1 MHLRIKDVNR
11 SSQKNYSSMTSE
23 ERLTL
28 KKQIVQDALTFAYH
42 FSYSNFSNYQYF
54 SPMYASGTEEL
65 KNLENFVKEIKLD
78 NSKKEEMLK
87 LARQKIPLYYFPLSN
102 MYSEGELKYFE
113 NCIVPY
119 VNKQEEVKQ
128 MQKYLSNA
136 YQNYVIYN
144 NIYELWAEELDSLN
158 KLILFDA
165 YRNKVKVQKSG
176 GDPVRAENQEKIHI
190 NKIEKI
196 KRRIRMHI
204 YKDGEVPNEPTQNS
218 QECIIQ
224 AEGTKKA
231 NINFDDWL

>member
-1 MHLRIKDVNR
+1 MHLGIKDVNR
-11 SSQKNYSSMTSE
+11 NSQKNYSSMTSE
-23 ERLTL
+23 ERLNL
-28 KKQIVQDALTFAYH
+28 RKRIIQDALTFAYN

-54 SPMYASGTEEL
+54 SPMYATSTEEL
-65 KNLENFVKEIKLD
+65 KNLQNFVKEVKLD
-78 NSKKEEMLK
+78 NSKKEEMIK
-87 LARQKIPLYYFPLSN
+87 LARQRIPLYYFPFSN

-119 VNKQEEVKQ
+119 VNKQEEIKQ
-128 MQKYLSNA
+128 MHKYLSNT

-144 NIYELWAEELDSLN
+144 NIYQLWAEELESLN
-158 KLILFDA
+158 QLILFDA
-165 YRNKVKVQKSG
+165 YRKKVKQQS
-176 GDPVRAENQEKIHI
+176 DPVLAENQEKIHI
-190 NKIEKI
+190 KKIEKI

-204 YKDGEVPNEPTQNS
+204 YKDGEVPNEPSQNS

>member
-1 MHLRIKDVNR
+1 MHFGIKDINR
-11 SSQKNYSSMTSE
+11 NTQKNYSSMTSE
-23 ERLTL
+23 EKLNLR
-28 KKQIVQDALTFAYH
+28 KRIIQDALTFAYN
-42 FSYSNFSNYQYF
+42 FSYSNYSTYQYF
-54 SPMYASGTEEL
+54 SPMYATSTEEL
-65 KNLENFVKEIKLD
+65 KNLEIFIKEIKLD
-78 NSKKEEMLK
+78 NGKKDEMIK
-87 LARQKIPLYYFPLSN
+87 LARQRIPPYYFPFSN

-128 MQKYLSNA
+128 MQKYLFDV
-136 YQNYVIYN
+136 YQNYVVYN
-144 NIYELWAEELDSLN
+144 NIYELWAQELESLN

-165 YRNKVKVQKSG
+165 YRNKVKHQGDQVQ
-176 GDPVRAENQEKIHI
+176 AENQEKIHK

-204 YKDGEVPNEPTQNS
+204 YKDGEVPQESTQNS
-218 QECIIQ
+218 QEGIMQ